1 MQSPLT
7 VISLAVAIIAVGV
20 AGYAVMENRSLRAEL
35 ESNNLLG
42 PEADGG
48 GGPLIAIADADLLE
62 RLEAVEEDVAR
73 VEKVATTHVIP
84 GMPSLAGREVD
95 TDSGAP
101 APMDP
106 LASPDAETKVKDLV
120 DEAVEKKAQ
129 QFRQM
134 QNKKPSIDVFA
145 DVLELDEEQRALA
158 EREIVRGQRELR
170 SLLETPADD
179 GTVFLDEI
187 VETMA
192 AGMANPGEAGARWTK
207 LLGRLMTENV
217 PGTDT
222 TYAASA
228 EAIKVTVRDAFK
240 SGWSESQYERFESWQ
255 MDPTEVQG
263 VEGSAWSD
271 LENRVLE
278 RARDLGADIPE
289 DAGK

>member
-48 GGPLIAIADADLLE
+48 GGPMLADERVLE
-62 RLEAVEEDVAR
+62 RLEAVEQDVAR

-84 GMPSLAGREVD
+84 GMPSLAGREAD
-95 TDSGAP
+95 TERAAP

-106 LASPDAETKVKDLV
+106 LASPEAATKVKDLV

-145 DVLELDEEQRALA
+145 EVLELNDEQRALA
-158 EREIVRGQRELR
+158 EREVVRGQREIR
-170 SLLETPADD
+170 SLLEIPADD

-192 AGMANPGEAGARWTK
+192 AGMAKPKEAGARWTK

-228 EAIKVTVRDAFK
+228 EAIKGTVRDAFK
-240 SGWSESQYERFESWQ
+240 SGWTESQYERFESWQ

-263 VEGSAWSD
+263 IEGSAWSD
-271 LENRVLE
+271 LEGRVLE
-278 RARDLGADIPE
+278 RARELGADIPE